1 MYETERSP
9 RIASFGARAFTT
21 PPLIV
26 ASGSR
31 WPGSG
36 AHRQSNPFYRHFGTD
51 LTGIFTADPGAFG
64 IKSKITLR
72 LIDAPAVT
80 LNASFGFAT
89 IEAMLDVQI
98 QLARKRIASGVQWIS
113 IPFTTK

>member
-1 MYETERSP
+1 VVLANGEILHT
-9 RIASFGARAFTT
+9 
-21 PPLIV
+21 
-26 ASGSR
+26 
-31 WPGSG
+31 GSG

-64 IKSKITLR
+64 IKTKIALR

-89 IEAMLDVQI
+89 IRQCSTSKFSLRASELRRSAMD
-98 QLARKRIASGVQWIS
+98 S